1 MSEKV
6 SEKEETERERDTE
19 ERDCA
24 RSESR
29 RAGVRQREREGG
41 NVLEGKVAP
50 GVREAAR
57 RIFARNEG
65 SREGKERRGGL
76 HQE

>member
-41 NVLEGKVAP
+41 NYWK
-50 GVREAAR
+50 AR
-57 RIFARNEG
+57 LR
-65 SREGKERRGGL
+65 
-76 HQE
+76 QE

>member
-1 MSEKV
+1 MRRRRQKD
-6 SEKEETERERDTE
+6 RDTE

-29 RAGVRQREREGG
+29 RAGARQREREAG

-50 GVREAAR
+50 GVREA
-57 RIFARNEG
+57 
-65 SREGKERRGGL
+65 ERRGRGRKK
-76 HQE
+76 ERE